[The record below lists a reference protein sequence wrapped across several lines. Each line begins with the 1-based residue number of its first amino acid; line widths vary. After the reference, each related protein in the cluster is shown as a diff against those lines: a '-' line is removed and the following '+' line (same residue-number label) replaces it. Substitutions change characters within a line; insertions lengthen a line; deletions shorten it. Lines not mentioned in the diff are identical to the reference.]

1 MTSNPE
7 GGAHRRATVLA
18 VGGSVFDAR
27 QVVSRVGE
35 LEHLLH
41 SGRPREQ
48 FHRAAVLAGVRAA
61 LKQEA
66 QTRESMN
73 ARSPRSKV
81 TCRQRAWRSC
91 ATWPEDRA
99 LAPAG
104 EQHGGWRAP
113 ANHRRV
119 LALLTFLRAHDT
131 AARRDADA

>member
-66 QTRESMN
+66 QTRGIDE
-73 ARSPRSKV
+73 
-81 TCRQRAWRSC
+81 RQIAEVKDHLP
-91 ATWPEDRA
+91 AA
-99 LAPAG
+99 GLA
-104 EQHGGWRAP
+104 
-113 ANHRRV
+113 
-119 LALLTFLRAHDT
+119 
-131 AARRDADA
+131 